1 MPHGSVLGPLL
12 FLACGNDIWKNTE
25 SNIRLFADD
34 CIRVMYRK
42 ITDSSDIDKLQ
53 TDLNRLGEW
62 AVENGMKINPGKI
75 KAVSFTNTRAKERI
89 RYYFGDQL
97 IPGASNFKY
106 LGISIRS
113 DLNWADH
120 VNYTLRKPWKALH
133 FIMRI
138 LKEGNNNT
146 KRLAC
151 TTLLRPILE
160 SGVGCWDPYREG
172 QVSALNRVQKRAT
185 KFANINESGW
195 ETLAERGLIA
205 RMCTLFQAYKGGR
218 AWKAMDF

>member
-1 MPHGSVLGPLL
+1 MLMIFGK
-12 FLACGNDIWKNTE
+12 KNTE

-62 AVENGMKINPGKI
+62 VVGNGMKINPGII

-120 VNYTLRKPWKALH
+120 VNYTLRKPCKALR
-133 FIMRI
+133 FKMLVLR
-138 LKEGNNNT
+138 KVNNSM
-146 KRLAC
+146 KCLAF
-151 TTLLRPILE
+151 TALVRPILE
-160 SGVGCWDPYREG
+160 CGAGCWDPYREG
-172 QVSALNRVQKRAT
+172 QVSALNWVQKRAA
-185 KFANINESGW
+185 KLSYNINESGW
-195 ETLAERGLIA
+195 ETLAQRRLIA
-205 RMCTLFQAYKGGR
+205 RIFGLFKAYTGEGGGLGKR
-218 AWKAMDF
+218 